1 MGPAPAH
8 LLLSFL
14 GGGGGEGEVSRLMR
28 RGALPRGPAS
38 LQQSPE
44 SAPDPPSARPAP
56 GGRPGLAGARRGSRT
71 GGGTRLPQVQAR
83 PNFSWA
89 ARNRRGRR
97 RPGSSRRGGR
107 PKPFPTCTSP
117 RHRRPHP
124 HPGRGRG
131 GRARQPRSRA
141 LTAGFPKGWRPTPAA
156 GREGWGRGRALREVE
171 ELNVPPA
178 PRVHLGT
185 GSSRRG
191 ELPKLPPWGGAPAS
205 GAPPPAVRPRNG
217 AGPGSRGSGRSGAGR
232 EPSPAPPLASGRPH
246 GPQPP

>member
-14 GGGGGEGEVSRLMR
+14 GGGGGEGEVSRRMR

-156 GREGWGRGRALREVE
+156 GRGRWGRGWALREVGE
-171 ELNVPPA
+171 PNVPQA
-178 PRVHLGT
+178 PRVHVWAK
-185 GSSRRG
+185 GSGRR
-191 ELPKLPPWGGAPAS
+191 ELPKLPHFSPLRATAALAPVSPRRPTGERGGAA
-205 GAPPPAVRPRNG
+205 
-217 AGPGSRGSGRSGAGR
+217 
-232 EPSPAPPLASGRPH
+232 
-246 GPQPP
+246 